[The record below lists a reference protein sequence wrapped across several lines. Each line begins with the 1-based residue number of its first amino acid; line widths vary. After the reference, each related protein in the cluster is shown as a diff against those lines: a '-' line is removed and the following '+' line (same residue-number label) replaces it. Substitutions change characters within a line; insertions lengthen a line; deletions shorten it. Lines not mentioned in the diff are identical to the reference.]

1 MSYGHDKFN
10 NANDQWREMY
20 GQSAPYSNGASSSR
34 TRQTNLT
41 RDSLISDDDDSTG
54 FGTPR
59 NHQSQNFNSDQ
70 MMEFARNSGGATVG
84 HASAS
89 RLDYMPRNEAAFA
102 THASANDG
110 MDMDVNTAY
119 AAARNYAAEKSGTPS
134 FGNLSE
140 NATKSSGSYTR
151 EDRYAEYNQPSHSY
165 DGHDSPL
172 LSYATRGNL
181 DRATSDVI
189 GMTSASLRR
198 SSSDVGAALGG
209 MSLSRPMTS
218 DSFDSGSVQHSKMP
232 GVNEESDMADLA
244 HTYSSTMMMAR
255 DDSMDRS
262 SSTQRSNTL
271 HPKPLPKE
279 GRAMPPPNITVEATM
294 GKPRLS
300 RRWNTG
306 ISKRRQPDVLKGV
319 NTVKT
324 RDKSLIP
331 ADEHV
336 VGCLH
341 CRKFCQVKKAALLV
355 TCASC
360 NKVSPASQGNKASQ

>member
-20 GQSAPYSNGASSSR
+20 GQSAPYSNGASSSTR
-34 TRQTNLT
+34 TRQTNPT

-59 NHQSQNFNSDQ
+59 NHHGQRFNSEQ
-70 MMEFARNSGGATVG
+70 MMEFARNSGGAPTG

-89 RLDYMPRNEAAFA
+89 RLDYLPRNEAAFA

-110 MDMDVNTAY
+110 MDMDVNIAY
-119 AAARNYAAEKSGTPS
+119 AAARNYAAETSGTPS
-134 FGNLSE
+134 FVSFSGNT
-140 NATKSSGSYTR
+140 TKSSDSYSR
-151 EDRYAEYNQPSHSY
+151 EDRFSELNQPSHSY
-165 DGHDSPL
+165 DRHDSPVP
-172 LSYATRGNL
+172 SYATRGNL
-181 DRATSDVI
+181 DRATSEVL
-189 GMTSASLRR
+189 GTPSAALRR
-198 SSSDVGAALGG
+198 SSSDVGTALGG
-209 MSLSRPMTS
+209 MTLNKHITS

-232 GVNEESDMADLA
+232 GVIEESDMADLA
-244 HTYSSTMMMAR
+244 NTYSSTMRAR
-255 DDSMDRS
+255 EDAMDRS

-306 ISKRRQPDVLKGV
+306 NSKRRQPDVLRGV

-324 RDKSLIP
+324 RDKSSIP

-341 CRKFCQVKKAALLV
+341 CRKFCQVKKVALLV